1 MQFYSSTNT
10 NNSKFPTP
18 IIRASEI
25 GQYVFCQRAWWL
37 ATVQGYR
44 PVNETELSA
53 GTQAHLQH
61 ARAVAASQ
69 RWRRAGLALLILGG
83 LLFAV
88 LLCGVLGGG
97 L

>member
-1 MQFYSSTNT
+1 MQFSSSSNT
-10 NNSKFPTP
+10 NNSNFPTP

-37 ATVQGYR
+37 GTVQGYR
-44 PVNETELSA
+44 PVNEAELSA

-61 ARAVAASQ
+61 GRAVAASQ
-69 RWRRAGLALLILGG
+69 HWRWVGLALLVLGG